1 MHYKFNTNLIKY
13 STHFFSIGFLS
24 IRIIYHAFT
33 ITMLRSGLEALNCYF
48 CIGTNCLQIAHFM
61 KIALVQTGR
70 TSDKHVA
77 EIADLYLSRIRKY
90 VAFEIITLPDIKNSG
105 NLSVQEHKV
114 KEGKK
119 IIQTTGNDDYIVV
132 LDERGKEFRTVEF
145 SGWLEKAFMISRKR
159 IVFVIGGPW
168 GFSDEVYEKA
178 DFMISLS
185 KMTFPHQL
193 VRLLFLEQLYRVF
206 TIIRGEPYHHE

>member
-1 MHYKFNTNLIKY
+1 
-13 STHFFSIGFLS
+13 
-24 IRIIYHAFT
+24 
-33 ITMLRSGLEALNCYF
+33 
-48 CIGTNCLQIAHFM
+48 M
-61 KIALVQTGR
+61 KIALVQTGK
-70 TSDKHVA
+70 TTDKNVA
-77 EIADLYLSRIRKY
+77 GIADLYLSRIKKY
-90 VAFEIITLPDIKNSG
+90 TPFEIITLPDIKNSG
-105 NLSVQEHKV
+105 NLPVQEHKI

-119 IIQTTGNDDYIVV
+119 IIQTVSNNDYIVL
-132 LDERGKEFRTVEF
+132 LDERGKEFRTIEF
-145 SGWLEKAFMISRKR
+145 AGWMEKTFMISGKR

-206 TIIRGEPYHHE
+206 TILKGEPYHHE